1 METLVN
7 SSLNLA
13 GHSPYH
19 AAHAAAGKSKSNTVT
34 LVSFDDEI
42 VENWNISRNGNTPLY
57 PRRSEINCFL
67 IYIGELCDLTFC
79 REWQWKDPTLSDADI
94 QDHRIQASRF
104 WRNIKCNCMVLNVS
118 GSKFYFILISPLKV
132 WPWLYI
138 CTHSLIEKSKKCYK

>member
-1 METLVN
+1 M
-7 SSLNLA
+7 
-13 GHSPYH
+13 
-19 AAHAAAGKSKSNTVT
+19 
-34 LVSFDDEI
+34 SFDDEI

-79 REWQWKDPTLSDADI
+79 REWQWKDPTLSDHRRDADI

-138 CTHSLIEKSKKCYK
+138 CTHSRTVCCVQFFRLKFLISLTLHYRASNFHYV